1 MVCSGLVTFGSGF
14 VPIGKTVGTFCVL
27 YVPAKC
33 FLGWLG
39 TNRCHF
45 VPAILLAGTNRCL
58 FVPVVPLVPV
68 GPYSSWCPYCPWCP
82 WCPWCLWFPS
92 ARTARGARTA
102 RRPVLL
108 VVPVPPVGP
117 YCPWVPTTRKEPTT
131 GRSITRKP
139 ERKEPTPGRWQG
151 LLCICSF
158 CQCSSCS
165 LPAQLERFCLRR

>member
-39 TNRCHF
+39 TNRCLF

-102 RRPVLL
+102 RRPVL
-108 VVPVPPVGP
+108 PVGAHNP
-117 YCPWVPTTRKEPTT
+117 ERTYYGEVDNPEARKERTYSGEVARITLYLFLLPMFIMFTT
-131 GRSITRKP
+131 CSIGTV
-139 ERKEPTPGRWQG
+139 
-151 LLCICSF
+151 LS
-158 CQCSSCS
+158 
-165 LPAQLERFCLRR
+165 A

>member
-39 TNRCHF
+39 TNRCLF

-82 WCPWCLWFPS
+82 WCLWFPS

-102 RRPVLL
+102 RRPVL
-108 VVPVPPVGP
+108 PVGAHN
-117 YCPWVPTTRKEPTT
+117 
-131 GRSITRKP
+131 P
-139 ERKEPTPGRWQG
+139 ERTYSGEVDNPEARMEPTPGRWQG

>member
-39 TNRCHF
+39 TNRCLF

-68 GPYSSWCPYCPWCP
+68 GPYCSWCPYR
-82 WCPWCLWFPS
+82 PS

-102 RRPVLL
+102 RRPVL
-108 VVPVPPVGP
+108 PVGAHNP
-117 YCPWVPTTRKEPTT
+117 ERTYYGEVDNPEARKERTYSGEVARITLYLFLLPMFIMFTT
-131 GRSITRKP
+131 CSIGTV
-139 ERKEPTPGRWQG
+139 
-151 LLCICSF
+151 LS
-158 CQCSSCS
+158 
-165 LPAQLERFCLRR
+165 A